1 VGEAVYEDNGGRP
14 SDVADPT
21 PAPDG
26 GRPIKAMLRLEIR
39 GAAHDAARAVPR
51 PGDEAGRPAA
61 GPGLPQSFAVL
72 ADRLTCE
79 PDSGRLSLW
88 HTGELVFRLPVS
100 ALISIAFEVHD
111 DPRPAPPAA
120 FPPRRPNA
128 SQAGHAVAE
137 DPEGPHG
144 EVHRDL
150 ASANTRWTA
159 ADERRLLEL
168 RAADVP
174 IDELARA
181 FGRRKGAVRARLFK
195 LRHAAEPGPE
205 RE

>member
-1 VGEAVYEDNGGRP
+1 MYEDSGGGP
-14 SDVADPT
+14 TDVADPA
-21 PAPDG
+21 PAPGG

-39 GAAHDAARAVPR
+39 GAAHDPARAPLR
-51 PGDEAGRPAA
+51 PGDEDRRPAA
-61 GPGLPQSFAVL
+61 GPGISQGFAVL
-72 ADRLTCE
+72 ADRLTFE
-79 PDSGRLSLW
+79 PDSARLSLW

-120 FPPRRPNA
+120 APPQPRNA
-128 SQAGHAVAE
+128 PQAGHAVAE

-144 EVHRDL
+144 EAHRDL

-195 LRHAAEPGPE
+195 LRHAAEPDPE
-205 RE
+205 TE